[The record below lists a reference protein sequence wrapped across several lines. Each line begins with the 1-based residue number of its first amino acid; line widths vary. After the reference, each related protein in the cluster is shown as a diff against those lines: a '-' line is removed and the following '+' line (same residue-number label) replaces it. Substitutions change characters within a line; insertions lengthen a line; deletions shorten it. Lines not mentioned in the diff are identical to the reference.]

1 VIPPG
6 IARNRHVL
14 IHLFGLHIVVMI
26 VMILIQQQAPR
37 CGQLVS
43 ISSTHFVSDLTTG
56 DIKAQ

>member
-1 VIPPG
+1 VIPRG
-6 IARNRHVL
+6 IARNRHVW
-14 IHLFGLHIVVMI
+14 IHMFELHIV